1 MHMYVCSLSNVY
13 VSCAL
18 VFSYFCML
26 SVSKA
31 EAEEHKIREEGKKKV
46 IEKRKL
52 LNLYISTKK
61 KARGVIYANHLI
73 AYTYIDKRR
82 E

>member
-31 EAEEHKIREEGKKKV
+31 EAEEHKIREGKKKV

-61 KARGVIYANHLI
+61 K
-73 AYTYIDKRR
+73 RR
-82 E
+82 EE

>member
-31 EAEEHKIREEGKKKV
+31 EEEEHKIREEGKKKV

-61 KARGVIYANHLI
+61 KGARSNICKSSSCVHVY
-73 AYTYIDKRR
+73 
-82 E
+82 